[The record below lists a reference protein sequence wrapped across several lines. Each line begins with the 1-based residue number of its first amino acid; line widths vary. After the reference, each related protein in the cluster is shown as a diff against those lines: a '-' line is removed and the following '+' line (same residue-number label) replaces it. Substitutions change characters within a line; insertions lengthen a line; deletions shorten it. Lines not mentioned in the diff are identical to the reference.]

1 VNLMSAIQQ
10 GDAFV
15 PHTLAQP
22 IVGRENGP
30 LTGFT
35 VAVKDMFDIRGE
47 RTGGGNPD
55 WLANR
60 RPASAHASAVERL
73 LAAGAT
79 IIGKTICDEFFFSL
93 AGVNEHYGTPRNPR
107 APGRLP
113 GGSSSGSAAA
123 VAASACDFAIG
134 SDTGGSVRVPASF
147 CGLYGIRP
155 THGRVDMTGAMGMS
169 PSFDTVGWFAAG
181 PGLLRKVGAAL
192 LGEGAVVAP
201 IKTVLLGQDCFS
213 LADDAVGAAFKA
225 FMARASAVLPIASEI
240 VIAPQGYDAWRN
252 TFRIVQAREIW
263 AIYGAWM
270 EAHQPKLGSGIRE
283 RFAYAKT
290 VGEDAGEA
298 AHESMVE
305 VRAAIR
311 GRISPGT
318 VLIIPTTP
326 CIAPSIDANAEEL
339 EHFRLRTM
347 ALTCIAGLGGL
358 PQVTMPV
365 GTVAGAPIGLSLV
378 GWAGGDEALLD
389 LAVSLARFCGI
400 AG

>member
-1 VNLMSAIQQ
+1 MVAIRNV
-10 GDAFV
+10 DAFV

-22 IVGRENGP
+22 IVGHEDGA

-35 VAVKDMFDIRGE
+35 VAVKDMFDISGE

-55 WLANR
+55 WLADS
-60 RPASAHASAVERL
+60 RPASVHASAVRRL

-79 IIGKTICDEFFFSL
+79 IVGKTICDEFFFSL

-107 APGRLP
+107 APGHLP

-123 VAASACDFAIG
+123 VAAGACDFAIG

-181 PGLLRKVGAAL
+181 PGLLRKVGATL

-201 IKTVLLGQDCFS
+201 IQTVLLGRDCFS
-213 LADDAVGAAFKA
+213 LADDAVSAALKA
-225 FMARASAVLPIASEI
+225 FLARASAVLPITSEI
-240 VIAPQGYDAWRN
+240 VVAPQGYDAWRD

-270 EAHQPKLGSGIRE
+270 EVHQPKLGGGIRE

-290 VGEDAGEA
+290 VGEREGEA
-298 AHESMVE
+298 ARKALVE
-305 VRAAIR
+305 VRATIR

-339 EHFRLRTM
+339 EHFRSRTM

-365 GTVAGAPIGLSLV
+365 GTVSGAPIGLSLI

-389 LAVSLARFCGI
+389 LAASLARFCGI
-400 AG
+400 EG